1 MQTSTVHIYKK
12 RLVRLVSCFDGS
24 VSHIYTGDFGLSS
37 PILARSLA
45 WTSGQIQH
53 WLNAATCPLLA
64 GLLLAHLKPLYL
76 ANCKQRHAFAQYK
89 SCYAVPSAGRS
100 LILRRCCAYTGH
112 TKMLILTEQM
122 LANFCYVPT
131 SFLWIIACFWS
142 TLTAYTLPSILC
154 LARRTLPKLPFPI
167 TFKKSKSLGRALHKE
182 MKHYHK

>member
-1 MQTSTVHIYKK
+1 MGYFSPLCQLQLSISQN
-12 RLVRLVSCFDGS
+12 RLVQLVPVLLEC
-24 VSHIYTGDFGLSS
+24 ITLYTGDFELSS
-37 PILARSLA
+37 PILAQWLA
-45 WTSGQIQH
+45 RTSGQIRH
-53 WLNAATCPLLA
+53 RLNAITTCPLLA
-64 GLLLAHLKPLYL
+64 RLLLAHLKPLYL

-89 SCYAVPSAGRS
+89 SATLCQALGVTYSFQDVV
-100 LILRRCCAYTGH
+100 LIYWPRPNV
-112 TKMLILTEQM
+112 
-122 LANFCYVPT
+122 NFCCVPT